1 MPESPADIQFLT
13 ELHEVIAKNMANEQF
28 GVTELADAMNM
39 SRSNLLRKVKKST
52 DLPVNQLI
60 REVRLKRAMEL
71 LQNSGSNVSEV
82 SHQVGFNS
90 TSYFIKCFR
99 EFYGFP
105 PGEAAKRSV
114 SEIPQPLPH
123 HKTNKLKIILLGSA
137 VLAVVV
143 IVGSIL
149 YYNRLSTS
157 QPLER
162 SIVVLPFKNESNDS

>member
-1 MPESPADIQFLT
+1 MPDPSPADKQFLD
-13 ELHEVIAKNMANEQF
+13 ELHDMIAKNMANEQF

-71 LQNSGSNVSEV
+71 LQNSASNVSEV

-114 SEIPQPLPH
+114 NEIPQPLPH
-123 HKTNKLKIILLGSA
+123 RKTNKIKI
-137 VLAVVV
+137 
-143 IVGSIL
+143 
-149 YYNRLSTS
+149 
-157 QPLER
+157 
-162 SIVVLPFKNESNDS
+162 